1 MSYPE
6 LLSKFRA
13 AIAAT
18 TFYPTIK
25 YWETS
30 AAGCLTFMEIT
41 KQNNGNYL
49 GYTNGENSIFIN
61 EKNCEEKFQEY
72 LSDPDNKKWE
82 QIASSGKEF
91 TMNNFSNDEAV
102 KQLVTLFESM
112 KK

>member
-1 MSYPE
+1 MPIGFGWVNKENTDGLILDGFQST
-6 LLSKFRA
+6 LLF
-13 AIAAT
+13 
-18 TFYPTIK
+18 
-25 YWETS
+25 
-30 AAGCLTFMEIT
+30 
-41 KQNNGNYL
+41 N
-49 GYTNGENSIFIN
+49 IN